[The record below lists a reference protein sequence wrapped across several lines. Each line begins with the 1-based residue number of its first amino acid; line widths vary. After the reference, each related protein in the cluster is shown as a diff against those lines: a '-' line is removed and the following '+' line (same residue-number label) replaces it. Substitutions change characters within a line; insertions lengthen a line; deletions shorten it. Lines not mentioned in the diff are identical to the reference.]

1 MLTRIAIKN
10 FVIVDELELEFA
22 GGMTTLT
29 GETGAGKSILIDALG
44 LVLGD
49 RADAGMVRAGCDK
62 ADISAAFA
70 LDARSREWLADA
82 EIDIDEDELLL
93 RRVVGA
99 DGRSRG
105 WVNGS
110 PASIS
115 SLRSLAETLVE
126 IHGQHAHQHL
136 LKAGRQRELVD
147 WFLPK
152 NSALSDVAEKA
163 KQWRAVKRELAKL
176 VGETG
181 DSDGHEQRLDL
192 LRYQLTELDDLA
204 LTAAGYE
211 QLNSEYDQ
219 LAHGEQVL
227 EFAQRGYDLLDGDED
242 NTITSQLE
250 QVQQLVINASKYA
263 PELSDV
269 QEALSGAMVQ
279 LQEASVQLRRL
290 TESLEPDPQR
300 LQQMNSQLER
310 IHDLA
315 RKHRIEAE
323 QLPERHESLSN
334 ELSALENS
342 DAEVLRLR
350 AEQSKLVAEWQTAAD
365 RLHAGRQK
373 AAKSLSKSM
382 TDGIAE
388 LGMPH
393 GKCEAVITALP
404 PGVPQTHGSDKIE
417 FLISANPGQPMQP
430 LNKVASGGEL
440 ARVSLAIQV
449 AVAEA
454 AHPGCMIFDEVDTGI
469 GGAVAEMVGRKLR
482 QLGEHFQVLCV
493 THLAPVAAQGQ
504 QQLQVHKQTDG
515 SATSTT
521 IVPLQGAQRVDELA
535 RMLGGVEITKQT
547 RSHAAEMLRKS
558 GNG

>member
-1 MLTRIAIKN
+1 MLTRIAIRN
-10 FVIVDELELEFA
+10 FVIVDELELDFA

-49 RADAGMVRAGCDK
+49 RADAGMVRSGCDK
-62 ADISAAFA
+62 ADISAAFL
-70 LDARSREWLADA
+70 LDDGTKAWLADA
-82 EIDIDEDELLL
+82 EIDVDDDELLL
-93 RRVVGA
+93 RRVVNA

-105 WVNGS
+105 WINGS

-136 LKAGRQRELVD
+136 LKPGRQRELVD

-152 NSALSDVAEKA
+152 SNALADVASSA
-163 KQWRAVKRELAKL
+163 KRWRAAKRDLAKL
-176 VGETG
+176 VGDTG
-181 DSDGHEQRLDL
+181 DSESHQQRIDL

-204 LTAAGYE
+204 LTTERYQ
-211 QLNSEYDQ
+211 QLNREFDQ

-227 EFAQRGYDLLDGDED
+227 EFAQRGYELLDGE
-242 NTITSQLE
+242 NESAITGQLAHA
-250 QVQQLVINASKYA
+250 QQMVVEASKYA
-263 PELSDV
+263 PELSDA
-269 QEALSGAMVQ
+269 QEALSGALVQ
-279 LQEASVQLRRL
+279 VEEAAGQLRKL
-290 TESLEPDPQR
+290 TESLEADPQR
-300 LQQMNSQLER
+300 LQALNLQLER

-315 RKHRIEAE
+315 RKHRIEAD
-323 QLPERHESLSN
+323 QLPDRHESLKN

-342 DAEVLRLR
+342 DAEVERLQ
-350 AEQSKLVAEWQTAAD
+350 AEQQKTAEQWLVAASQ
-365 RLHAGRQK
+365 LHKQRQK
-373 AAKSLSKSM
+373 AAKGLSKSM

-393 GKCEAVITALP
+393 GKCEAVITGLP
-404 PGVPQTHGSDKIE
+404 LGDPQSHGADKIE

-454 AHPGCMIFDEVDTGI
+454 AHPNCMIFDEVDTGI

-482 QLGEHFQVLCV
+482 QLGDHFQVLCV

-504 QQLQVHKQTDG
+504 QQLQVQKQTDG
-515 SATSTT
+515 NTTSTT
-521 IVPLQGAQRVDELA
+521 IVPLLGEQRVDELA
-535 RMLGGVEITKQT
+535 RMLGGVEITEQT
-547 RSHAAEMLRKS
+547 RNHAAEMLKGS
-558 GNG
+558 GNY